1 MKVLF
6 LFFSTLNP
14 DAGVKKKVICQS
26 KALEKL
32 GCSVEICHYDL
43 NRQKSTYILKAG
55 TTTIETTQDNVFG
68 KLKRRCAYK
77 KLTHHILTQGIETLY
92 IRYTQ
97 SADPFFNHFLQNL
110 KRNNIKILLEIPTY
124 PYDEETNHCNLR
136 TKLLI
141 RIEKFFR
148 KYLYKTVDR
157 IITFSLEKE
166 IFRIPTIMISN
177 GVDLEQTTLIN
188 NKLQLQDSLVFTGV
202 AEIKFW
208 HGLDRIIESLKEYYK
223 KNQQKKIVLN
233 IVGPGDTDTLH
244 RLKSSVKN
252 YNLTDY
258 VLFHDS
264 KSGEALDNIYN
275 ATNIGLGSLARH
287 RSGIHILRT
296 LKNREYAA
304 KGLPMI
310 FSEDDPDFR
319 DVNFVYRVK
328 ADESLINLEDVVTW
342 YQTVKDCSEQIRT
355 FSQQFCWD
363 IQMKKVLNAI

>member
-1 MKVLF
+1 MKIFF

-14 DAGVKKKVICQS
+14 DTGVKKKVISQS

-32 GCSVEICHYDL
+32 GCSVETCHYEFNKQTD
-43 NRQKSTYILKAG
+43 TYTLKAG
-55 TTTIETTQDNVFG
+55 EVVIETTKNNLPG
-68 KLKRRCAYK
+68 KLKRRYSYK
-77 KLTHHILTQGIETLY
+77 KLTHHILTQGIEALY

-97 SADPFFNHFLQNL
+97 SADPFFNHFLRKL

-124 PYDEETNHCNLR
+124 PYDEETNYCNFR
-136 TKLLI
+136 TKLSI

-148 KYLYKTVDR
+148 KYLYNSVDR
-157 IITFSLEKE
+157 IITFSLERE
-166 IFRIPTIMISN
+166 IFRIPTIIISN
-177 GVDLEQTTLIN
+177 GIDLEQTTLIN
-188 NKLQLQDSLVFTGV
+188 NKSKPKESLVFTGV

-223 KNQQKKIVLN
+223 KNQQKRITLN
-233 IVGPGDTDTLH
+233 IVGPGDTITLH
-244 RLKSSVKN
+244 KLKSLVKN
-252 YNLTDY
+252 YSLTDY

-264 KSGEALDNIYN
+264 KSGEALDDIYN
-275 ATNIGLGSLARH
+275 DTDIGLGSLARH
-287 RSGIHILRT
+287 RSDVHTLRT

-328 ADESLINLEDVVTW
+328 ADESLINLEDVVAW
-342 YQTVKDCSEQIRT
+342 HQTVKGCSEQIRT
-355 FSQQFCWD
+355 FSQQFSWD